1 MKKNIVL
8 VVMILAIVVFA
19 AACGKKEEVQQTQQ
33 VQQTQEVKTAA
44 SIKGKIILATTTST
58 QDTGLLDVLLPE
70 FTRQTGWQVDSIA
83 VGTGEALKMGQTGE
97 ADVLL
102 VHAREKED
110 AFVAAGYGLKRYDV
124 MYNDFVVIGPKG
136 KIAKSTDAITSFKA
150 INNGKY
156 AFVSRGDQSGT
167 NTKELG
173 LWKLAGITP
182 TNNPNYISSGQGM
195 GATILMSEE
204 KQAFTLSD
212 RATWLT
218 TKDKTTLEI
227 VCENDTNLMNY
238 YGVIP
243 VNPTVSS
250 KINTEGAKAF
260 VDWILSDETQKFIGS
275 FGVEKY
281 GQVLFTP
288 NAKANK

>member
-1 MKKNIVL
+1 MKKKMIL
-8 VVMILAIVVFA
+8 VVMILAVMVLSL
-19 AACGKKEEVQQTQQ
+19 ACGNTEQ
-33 VQQTQEVKTAA
+33 VQQTKEVKTAA
-44 SIKGKIILATTTST
+44 PIKGKIILATTTST
-58 QDTGLLDVLLPE
+58 QDTGLLDVILPE
-70 FTRQTGWQVDSIA
+70 FTRQTGWEVDSIA

-110 AFVAAGYGLKRYDV
+110 AFVAAGYGPKRYDV
-124 MYNDFVVIGPKG
+124 MYNDFVVIGPKN
-136 KIAKSTDAITSFKA
+136 KIAKSADATATFKA
-150 INNGKY
+150 IFASQY
-156 AFVSRGDQSGT
+156 PFVSRGDQSGT
-167 NTKELG
+167 NTKELS
-173 LWKLAGITP
+173 LWKTAGVAP
-182 TNNPNYISSGQGM
+182 ANNPNYISSGQGM

-243 VNPTVSS
+243 VNPAINS
-250 KINTEGAKAF
+250 KINKEGAQAF
-260 VDWILSDETQKFIGS
+260 VDWILSDETQGLIGS
-275 FGVEKY
+275 FGVDQY